1 MFPSFSKKKEEIS
14 GFRRNGLA
22 SLASLPGFKTHTCTL
37 LKRPS
42 GHTNTVLQEQPR
54 HSGDR
59 GPRGHE
65 RQQEQRHQ
73 RPAEPRP
80 EGPHA
85 ACAGTPGCGSVSPS
99 RPCCLPRTTGVSPNV
114 CEAKR
119 RLRGKKEKDTPG
131 TGKTELGVTRG
142 SAAARPARGETGR
155 NRGVSCDSAA
165 RGSEPKPSS
174 ATSLPARSSTHHVL
188 GG

>member
-42 GHTNTVLQEQPR
+42 GHTNTVLQEQPGR
-54 HSGDR
+54 SGDR
-59 GPRGHE
+59 GPRGRE

-114 CEAKR
+114 CEAER

-131 TGKTELGVTRG
+131 TGKTELGVPRG
-142 SAAARPARGETGR
+142 SAPAWPARGETR
-155 NRGVSCDSAA
+155 SKRGVSCDSAA
-165 RGSEPKPSS
+165 KRQLRPN
-174 ATSLPARSSTHHVL
+174 PALQPRSRPVHPLTTY
-188 GG
+188 